1 MPWDFNCNHRGLRHL
16 HFSIVNL
23 FYYDNIIIYNAQIVA
38 SEVDFYDIN
47 GFGYLRYLEEEDD
60 YPPRFAIEVDGSSAT
75 KADVLCVSFKG
86 AMEEIKLEKI
96 LTVLHKRLS
105 GMAVST

>member
-1 MPWDFNCNHRGLRHL
+1 MNNHH
-16 HFSIVNL
+16 HHHN
-23 FYYDNIIIYNAQIVA
+23 NIIIVIVFVQIVA

-47 GFGYLRYLEEEDD
+47 ALGYLRYLEEEDD

-75 KADVLCVSFKG
+75 KAEILCISFKG

-96 LTVLHKRLS
+96 LTVLHKQLS
-105 GMAVST
+105 GKLLW